1 MMSESILD
9 IAGMSAIFQSTLS
22 EKRAFCLAAPTKQKS
37 FLTISYEN
45 IFSKIQSTKLGEKVT
60 PNKGLE

>member
-1 MMSESILD
+1 MSESILD
-9 IAGMSAIFQSTLS
+9 IAGMGAIFQGTLS
-22 EKRAFCLAAPTKQKS
+22 EKRAFCLAAPTKQKF

-45 IFSKIQSTKLGEKVT
+45 ISSKIQSTKLGEKVT